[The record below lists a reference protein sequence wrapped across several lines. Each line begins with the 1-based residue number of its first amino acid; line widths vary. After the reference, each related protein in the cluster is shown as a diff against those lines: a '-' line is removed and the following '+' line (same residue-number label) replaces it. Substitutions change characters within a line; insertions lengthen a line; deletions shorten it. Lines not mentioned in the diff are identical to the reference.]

1 MNLKALPSQ
10 LKSVPLRF
18 YYLILFY
25 YHMRMYKKA
34 VNEAERKGRLDSVT
48 GD

>member
-10 LKSVPLRF
+10 LSSVPLRL
-18 YYLILFY
+18 YYLVLFY
-25 YHMRMYKKA
+25 YHLRMYKKA
-34 VNEAERKGRLDSVT
+34 VKEAERKGQLDSVT